1 MKPSNGSWRFCNV
14 SLRTFPKQFDI
25 LQNGT
30 VTFFNHVELE
40 GLDSYYSCC
49 PLTNHRL
56 EQTLAISLRSRLPML
71 THLVTFLLELHYRLG
86 VLHALDSSF
95 HPAYQSA
102 CTTKAPVDI
111 RSKRAF
117 RLAFLFPSIH
127 ASLFFCSNAAFQHL
141 STVLCVKYEC
151 AFRAITAL
159 LSTFLDDDTHIR
171 SDFETI
177 LDSYVR
183 SAWRS

>member
-14 SLRTFPKQFDI
+14 SLRTLPKQYDP

-40 GLDSYYSCC
+40 RLDSYHSCC

-56 EQTLAISLRSRLPML
+56 EQTLAISSSSALSNM
-71 THLVTFLLELHYRLG
+71 THLVAILLKLHYSLSI
-86 VLHALDSSF
+86 LHALNSSL
-95 HPAYQSA
+95 HPAYQLA

-111 RSKRAF
+111 RSKRAL
-117 RLAFLFPSIH
+117 RLAFLLSSIH
-127 ASLFFCSNAAFQHL
+127 ASLFFCSSAAFQHL

-159 LSTFLDDDTHIR
+159 LSTFLDEDTHIR
-171 SDFETI
+171 SDFETAF
-177 LDSYVR
+177 DSYVK
-183 SAWRS
+183 SA